1 MLSSL
6 AAKGSMG
13 ERSRSEAASP
23 SVAKP
28 STIWYLRAR
37 VNL

>member
-6 AAKGSMG
+6 AAKVSKG
-13 ERSRSEAASP
+13 ERFGLGDSP

-28 STIWYLRAR
+28 NTIWYWRAR
-37 VNL
+37 VNHL